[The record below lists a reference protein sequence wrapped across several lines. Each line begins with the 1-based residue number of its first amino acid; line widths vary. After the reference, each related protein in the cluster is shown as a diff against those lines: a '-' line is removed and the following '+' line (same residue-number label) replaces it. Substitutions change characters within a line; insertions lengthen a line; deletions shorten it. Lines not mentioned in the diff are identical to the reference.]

1 MWKPID
7 SIDMLNQIFKGN
19 IIADKP
25 FSEHYIV
32 TDISDHG
39 YVTAMRD
46 DGLNE
51 IKMLLS
57 VQLIN
62 KKWWTRE

>member
-7 SIDMLNQIFKGN
+7 SPDTLIQIFKGN

-25 FSEHYIV
+25 FSAHYIV
-32 TDISDHG
+32 TDISYRG

-46 DGLNE
+46 DGMNE
-51 IKMLLS
+51 IKMLPS
-57 VQLIN
+57 AQLIK
-62 KKWWTRE
+62 KKWWVRD